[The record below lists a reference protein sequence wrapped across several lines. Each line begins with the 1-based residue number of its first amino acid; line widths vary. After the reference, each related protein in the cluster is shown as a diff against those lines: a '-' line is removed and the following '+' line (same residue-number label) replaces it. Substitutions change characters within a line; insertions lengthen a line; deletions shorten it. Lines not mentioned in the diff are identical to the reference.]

1 MTTINLRDYYYW
13 YTQDE
18 FVEVPDEV
26 AAALLDAERLER
38 NYTERVRYNKA
49 YYSLD
54 VGDGI
59 ENEVCYINLSPTEI
73 YERQL
78 MRCRVCRALNF
89 LSEKQGRRIDAH
101 YMLRKSVCEIAETEG
116 VAEARV
122 YESIMR
128 GIKNMKNYLE
138 KFDWQP

>member
-1 MTTINLRDYYYW
+1 MKTINLRDYYYW

-18 FVEVPDEV
+18 FVEVSDEV

-78 MRCRVCRALNF
+78 MRCRVCRALNS
-89 LSEKQGRRIDAH
+89 LPETQGRRIDAH
-101 YMLRKSVCEIAETEG
+101 YILGMTQKDIAKAESVTEGSVSISITRGLAAMKKYLRKL
-116 VAEARV
+116 
-122 YESIMR
+122 
-128 GIKNMKNYLE
+128 N
-138 KFDWQP
+138 